1 MKPCLF
7 HLRCRCNEESLLSK
21 RVKVGGRSEG
31 KPFLYPKKRY
41 CKTFEIDYNYKLST
55 KAKFILSSFR
65 NKYIYYAI
73 DDLLYLLKLNPREKN
88 NLLAVLHSP
97 ILSLHNNLYINFFD
111 IWIDDI
117 FINENMKT
125 NRFLKSEEE
134 GKTLTQITLKLFYR
148 TRAPFKKP
156 ESIW

>member
-21 RVKVGGRSEG
+21 PVKAGGRSEG
-31 KPFLYPKKRY
+31 KPFPYPKKRY
-41 CKTFEIDYNYKLST
+41 CKTFEICYNHKLST

-73 DDLLYLLKLNPREKN
+73 DDLLYLLKLNPSEKD
-88 NLLAVLHSP
+88 NLLAVLYSP

-111 IWIDDI
+111 IWIDEI
-117 FINENMKT
+117 FINENLKT
-125 NRFLKSEEE
+125 NRFLKIAEE
-134 GKTLTQITLKLFYR
+134 GQTITQITLKLFYR